1 MSVQEPFYARGYHDS
16 TLLHPLGAAALAVLG
31 ITIFLVPRRWATF
44 PVLLLAC
51 LIPSAQRLALAGLDL
66 TLLRLIILFGW
77 LRLFVKGE
85 WRAIRLCLPD
95 KFLLAWAGVEAA
107 AYIAL
112 HRNSGA
118 IVYMSARMYE
128 GLGTY
133 FLFRALV
140 RDWQG
145 LRCVALQLAIIAV
158 PTGLA
163 FFNEN
168 LTRRNVFS
176 VFGGVP
182 AITPIRQ
189 GRLRCFGAFDNPIV
203 AGCFFAAAIPLIA
216 ALWWSRAGRLRPM
229 AVVGVGFSMIVVITC
244 ASSTPVAAVA
254 AGVLGATLFYLRHWM
269 KEIRLGIVVTLVA
282 LHLVMNPP
290 VWHLISRIDIVGGS
304 TGWHRYNLID
314 QAIRRVFEWGLIGV
328 KSTGH
333 WGIQLFDVTNQY
345 VLEGVYGGL
354 GALTFFILVIV
365 TAYRG
370 VGRLW
375 RAAGRDREKV
385 ALAWGLGVTLYVH
398 TMCFIAVSYFG
409 QIIVSWYMVPAMI
422 ASLAEPF
429 WLARRRRAPSAAG
442 RRARQPTPGQ
452 PPRPRR
458 PVQPVRGGA

>member
-1 MSVQEPFYARGYHDS
+1 MQQPFYARGYHDS
-16 TLLHPLGAAALAVLG
+16 TLLHPLAAGALVVLG
-31 ITIFLVPRRWATF
+31 IATFVLPRRWATF
-44 PVLLLAC
+44 PLLLLAC
-51 LIPSAQRLALAGLDL
+51 MIPSAQRVALAGLDL
-66 TLLRLIILFGW
+66 TLLRLMILCGW
-77 LRLFVKGE
+77 VRLLAKRE

-95 KFLLAWAGVEAA
+95 KFLLAWAAVESL

-112 HRNSGA
+112 HRNVGA
-118 IVYMSARMYE
+118 VVYMSARMYE

-133 FLFRALV
+133 FLFRGLV
-140 RDWQG
+140 RDWEG
-145 LRCVALQLAIIAV
+145 LRCVGQQLAIIAI

-163 FFNEN
+163 FLNES

-216 ALWWSRAGRLRPM
+216 SLWWRRGGSLRPL
-229 AVVGVGFSMIVVITC
+229 AVTGVGFSLLVVYAC

-254 AGVLGATLFYLRHWM
+254 AGFLGATFFYLRYWM
-269 KEIRLGIVVTLVA
+269 REIRLGLVATLVS
-282 LHLVMNPP
+282 LHIVMKAP

-304 TGWHRYNLID
+304 TGWHRFNLID

-328 KSTGH
+328 KSTAH

-354 GALTFFILVIV
+354 GALTFFILVLV

-370 VGRLW
+370 AGRLW

-385 ALAWGLGVTLYVH
+385 ALAWGLGVMLYVH

-422 ASLAEPF
+422 ASLTETS
-429 WLARRRRAPSAAG
+429 WLGRRRAARAPAG
-442 RRARQPTPGQ
+442 AV
-452 PPRPRR
+452 RR
-458 PVQPVRGGA
+458 PVRRPMPRPVRELRGSP